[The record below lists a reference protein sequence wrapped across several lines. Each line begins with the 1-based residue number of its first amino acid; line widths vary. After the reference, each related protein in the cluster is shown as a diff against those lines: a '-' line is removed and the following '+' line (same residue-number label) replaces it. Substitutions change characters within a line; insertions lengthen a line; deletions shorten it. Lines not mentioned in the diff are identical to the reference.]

1 MKILYK
7 IIFLLSLT
15 AIITSCKKEVIL
27 DGSKATERSNSLE
40 KELKTKL
47 NSPDGWILLITSS
60 DKSVKTAMPFI
71 MKFDTLS
78 NKVSMKSV
86 LGDESESYFTIS
98 ASTGMPLLTFST
110 KSLISGIY
118 QKGGTGI
125 TDYFFKV
132 LKVSDDVIEI
142 QSYRKG
148 NVYKSEGGS
157 VLKMIK
163 IANQPWIKDWMKNG
177 NDLISHPDFSDNDL
191 TIDLTVDGKALPATS
206 IYLYSFGGRSVA
218 FVYDYRNTGYDQYV
232 GGTIGYNSICYSG
245 NYFNANCFLIRKIDQ
260 TSFDVFAIDKDGKEI
275 MTGKV
280 TKN

>member
-1 MKILYK
+1 M
-7 IIFLLSLT
+7 LSLT
-15 AIITSCKKEVIL
+15 AIITSCKKEVML
-27 DGSKATERSNSLE
+27 DGSKATERSNNLE

-47 NSPDGWILLITSS
+47 SSPDGWILLVTSS
-60 DKSVKTAMPFI
+60 DKSVNTAMPFI

-86 LGDESESYFTIS
+86 LGGESESYFTIS

-110 KSLISGIY
+110 KSVISDIY
-118 QKGGTGI
+118 QDGGTAI

-132 LKVSDDVIEI
+132 LKVSDEVIEI

-163 IANQPWIKDWMKNG
+163 ITNQPWVKDWTKDG
-177 NDLISHPDFSDNDL
+177 NDLISHLDFLRTNL
-191 TIDLTVDGKALPATS
+191 TIDLTVNGKMLPPTS
-206 IYLYSFGGRSVA
+206 IYLNSYSGRYID
-218 FVYDYRNTGYDQYV
+218 FVYDYINTGYDHYV
-232 GGTIGYNSICYSG
+232 DGTIGYNSICYEG

-280 TKN
+280 TKK